1 MFTLI
6 YLGKFSILTNIFK
19 QMVQSIN
26 YQLENGKN
34 LVDYLLSLNTCWQ
47 LPKNQW
53 FTEHQGPSDPTSGQ
67 RWGNASSRNQAVD
80 FSNCPEV
87 VREKN
92 AHRVMF
98 FLDWK
103 WVDVQILMKRYVI
116 VIFNLKTMKPFIL
129 LTYLSALSL
138 WLSLL
143 FFLPSSWIHIICT
156 YHVCGREI
164 QHLHLIEGPS
174 CGQTWQVTWYSRNN
188 QPPSDVFLWFWLW
201 VHPPSPI
208 TVDKECIQCYG
219 GGPILTFTF
228 HS

>member
-19 QMVQSIN
+19 QMGSK
-26 YQLENGKN
+26 YQLPTREWEEFGWLPFKPQ
-34 LVDYLLSLNTCWQ
+34 YLLTVTKEPVVHWTSGPFRSDKRTTLRKCIIQKPSRWFQQ
-47 LPKNQW
+47 LPRGRPGK
-53 FTEHQGPSDPTSGQ
+53 ECTSCH
-67 RWGNASSRNQAVD
+67 V
-80 FSNCPEV
+80 
-87 VREKN
+87 
-92 AHRVMF
+92 
-98 FLDWK
+98 FLDWN

-116 VIFNLKTMKPFIL
+116 VIFNLKTMKPLIL